1 MKKYQE
7 PNYNIDGVDLNIYT
21 VKRDD
26 DIEYYADRLDY
37 LKEFHKDKYNMIAMI
52 IEMTSIIEHDVITCN
67 DKTIFNEDIYNKNI
81 LIREISRMKSKK
93 NIKVIKNIV
102 STFDK

>member
-26 DIEYYADRLDY
+26 DIEYYADKLDY

-67 DKTIFNEDIYNKNI
+67 DKTIFNEDIYNKNR
-81 LIREISRMKSKK
+81 LIREISRMESKK

-102 STFDK
+102 SAFDK

>member
-26 DIEYYADRLDY
+26 DIEYYADKLDY

-52 IEMTSIIEHDVITCN
+52 IEMTSIIEHDVITCD
-67 DKTIFNEDIYNKNI
+67 DKNM
-81 LIREISRMKSKK
+81 LIRKISRMESKK
-93 NIKVIKNIV
+93 NIKVIRNIV

>member
-7 PNYNIDGVDLNIYT
+7 PNYNIDGVDLDIYT

-67 DKTIFNEDIYNKNI
+67 DKNM
-81 LIREISRMKSKK
+81 LISKISRMESKK

>member
-26 DIEYYADRLDY
+26 DIEYYADILDY

-81 LIREISRMKSKK
+81 LIREISKMKSKK
-93 NIKVIKNIV
+93 NIVIIEKMVKAINR
-102 STFDK
+102 

>member
-26 DIEYYADRLDY
+26 DIEYYAGRLDY
-37 LKEFHKDKYNMIAMI
+37 LKEFHRDKYNMITAI
-52 IEMTSIIEHDVITCN
+52 IEMSSIISHDVN
-67 DKTIFNEDIYNKNI
+67 NVEDNYEKNYV
-81 LIREISRMKSKK
+81 IREISQ
-93 NIKVIKNIV
+93 IKNKKGIRFV
-102 STFDK
+102 RDVVRALDK

>member
-67 DKTIFNEDIYNKNI
+67 DKNM
-81 LIREISRMKSKK
+81 LISKISRMESKK
-93 NIKVIKNIV
+93 NIKVIKI
-102 STFDK
+102 

>member
-7 PNYNIDGVDLNIYT
+7 PNYNIDGVDLNIYR

-26 DIEYYADRLDY
+26 DIEYYADKLDY

-52 IEMTSIIEHDVITCN
+52 IEMTSIIKHDVITCN
-67 DKTIFNEDIYNKNI
+67 DKNM
-81 LIREISRMKSKK
+81 LISEISRMESKK
-93 NIKVIKNIV
+93 NIVIIEKMVKAING
-102 STFDK
+102 

>member
-26 DIEYYADRLDY
+26 DIEYYADKLDY

>member
-26 DIEYYADRLDY
+26 DIEYYADKLDY

-81 LIREISRMKSKK
+81 LIREISKMKSKK

>member
-7 PNYNIDGVDLNIYT
+7 PNYNINGVDLNIYT

-67 DKTIFNEDIYNKNI
+67 DKNM
-81 LIREISRMKSKK
+81 LISKISRMESKK

>member
-26 DIEYYADRLDY
+26 DIEYYADKLDY

-67 DKTIFNEDIYNKNI
+67 DKNM
-81 LIREISRMKSKK
+81 LISKISRMESKK

>member
-52 IEMTSIIEHDVITCN
+52 IEITSIIEHDVITCN
-67 DKTIFNEDIYNKNI
+67 DKNM
-81 LIREISRMKSKK
+81 LISKISRMESKK

>member
-26 DIEYYADRLDY
+26 DIEYYADKLDY
-37 LKEFHKDKYNMIAMI
+37 LKAYHKDKYNMITMI
-52 IEMTSIIEHDVITCN
+52 IEMTSIISHDVN
-67 DKTIFNEDIYNKNI
+67 NVEDNYEKNYV
-81 LIREISRMKSKK
+81 IREISQ
-93 NIKVIKNIV
+93 IKNKKGIRFV
-102 STFDK
+102 RDVVRALDK